1 MDPPQDN
8 TLPATN
14 REDRE
19 TEPPALNL
27 FPPTSEEGETSDPLA
42 IRQTMPPIAI
52 APDEGPINNQAMF
65 KAFLEITSLLKD
77 IKQSISLKSPE
88 QGSAKSPVQKSTS
101 TMDKGKEP
109 MREEDAPEN
118 SARKQNAPIIIPDE
132 ERWMDEQHTL
142 KGGEEHLEEKVRQ
155 VMSRLGIRC
164 EDVDISLRS
173 DSPLADFIISHEFP
187 TKFRYPPNLES
198 YDGTGCPKSHIHK
211 FQAVINV
218 QTNLDHVLC
227 KLFPTTLKGLAQEW
241 YQSLKP
247 GSVLTFKQF
256 SGLFQAR
263 FVACIP
269 QKKLSTDLLAIMQ
282 WEGETLRKYVERF
295 NKEAMQI
302 EDLSQEIAYTALL
315 NGTTNSDLRKE
326 LLAKSPK
333 SFTTLMTIAHTQIR
347 VDDGQREIENRLGRV
362 EERTFAERRNGD
374 RSPIGKRFG
383 EKGNDHFRNKRKKD
397 EDRRY
402 TPLNTTRTNVL
413 FWVKDSREKV
423 RWPRKMNVAS
433 ASKRDNSK
441 YCEFH
446 RDNGHTTDECWHLKE
461 EIEKLIER
469 GSLSQFVK
477 RDTEAR
483 ETESERKKERKEEI
497 ARRPRPEPA
506 GVVNVIMGGSTGG
519 DSNTTRK
526 KAARTVYSVSPGAPN
541 AKKFRSVS
549 FSEVDS
555 HGLSVPHE
563 DALVVKGRLN
573 NFEVS
578 RMLVDT
584 GSSVNMITMEVFGR
598 IGLKKENL
606 THVTTPLVGL
616 GGKSVQV
623 EGSLEINIQLGDG
636 EIYKEIRAEFMVV
649 NMDFAYNAILG
660 RPLLH
665 DTCASI
671 CMRYLL
677 MKIPTREG
685 DAEVRGCQKSAR
697 EAYFTALRKV
707 HITLP
712 VLTMEPPEKKERAEH
727 YGRTEKIELSP
738 GKEIEV
744 GDELEEKIRR
754 SLTENLR
761 SLGDSFAWT
770 TDELIGV
777 DPDVICHRLNIATDA
792 KAVIQKK
799 RRHSPEKQLAIAE
812 EIARLKAANVIKDA
826 YYPKWVANVV
836 MVKKSNGTYRMC
848 VDFTDLNKACPKD
861 SFPLPHIDQLVDSTA
876 GHALYTFLDA
886 RAGYHQIPMAPED
899 QEKTAFITDQ
909 GLFCYKM
916 MPFGLKNAGATYQRL
931 VNSIFRDQIGKHMEV
946 YVDDMI
952 IKSIRAEDHPTDVKI
967 VLETLKRY
975 QLKLNPEKCVFGV
988 PAGKFLG
995 YMVSQR
1001 GIEANPDKIEAVLK
1015 MTPPRS
1021 IHEVQKLNGRITALG
1036 RFMSCS
1042 AKRCLPFFKTLK
1054 QIKNFTWTAECQQ
1067 AFEELKSFLS
1077 SPPLLARPDPGD
1089 VLYLY
1094 ISCSDETIA
1103 GVLVSEK
1110 GGEQYPIYYISKVL
1124 RDAELRY
1131 PKLEKLALCVYT
1143 ATIKLRHYFEG
1154 HQVIVRTDQPLRKIL
1169 QKAETSGRIA
1179 EWAVKIGSLGVIY
1192 EARKALKAQALAD
1205 FFAELTFKEPMEDKT
1220 TPWEMHV
1227 DGAVCGE
1234 GAGIGVVLKGPGKI
1248 QMEYSA
1254 RLEFPASNNVAEYEA
1269 LITGLQLCEELNIS
1283 EVQICSDSQLV
1294 VNQVSGNFEVKEATL
1309 KKYAKQAKTFFAN
1322 NGRSWSLQ
1330 QIPRA
1335 MNGRSDEL
1343 AKWAATKNYDPMR
1356 NIPHEIKRQPS
1367 FQEEIEEG
1375 EVLMVE
1381 GEETWMSPLTAY
1393 LANGILPEDK
1403 KEAKRIV
1410 ILSSKF
1416 GIYNGQ
1422 LYKRSFTHPWLR
1434 CVNKEEGEYIMKELH
1449 EGTCGAHD
1457 GASTLVRKALL
1468 QGYYWPTM
1476 KEQATTL
1483 VRGCWPC
1490 QQHALVPRKQASEM
1504 KPIGSAWPFAQ
1515 WGMDILGPLPLATG
1529 QRKFLVVAIDH
1540 FTKWIEAE
1548 PLFDSA
1554 KFRKFCAEYQIDLR
1568 FTSVYHPQ
1576 SNGQT
1581 EVANRIL
1588 LAGLKRRLDECKGRW
1603 VEELYSV
1610 LWNYRTTPREST
1622 GETPFALAYGTEAV
1636 IPVEIGAPTPR
1647 TEDNQLNL
1655 EENEEELR
1663 NNLDLLVEKINR
1675 SDIRMEAYR
1684 QKMAKHFNS
1693 HVKKRKFKLGDLVMR
1708 KTEVKKGEA
1717 GSGKLQPN
1725 WEGPYTIS
1733 EVIKEGTF
1741 KLTNSM
1747 GRIIP
1752 RTWNANNLR
1761 KI

>member
-1 MDPPQDN
+1 
-8 TLPATN
+8 
-14 REDRE
+14 
-19 TEPPALNL
+19 
-27 FPPTSEEGETSDPLA
+27 
-42 IRQTMPPIAI
+42 
-52 APDEGPINNQAMF
+52 
-65 KAFLEITSLLKD
+65 
-77 IKQSISLKSPE
+77 
-88 QGSAKSPVQKSTS
+88 
-101 TMDKGKEP
+101 
-109 MREEDAPEN
+109 
-118 SARKQNAPIIIPDE
+118 
-132 ERWMDEQHTL
+132 
-142 KGGEEHLEEKVRQ
+142 
-155 VMSRLGIRC
+155 
-164 EDVDISLRS
+164 
-173 DSPLADFIISHEFP
+173 
-187 TKFRYPPNLES
+187 
-198 YDGTGCPKSHIHK
+198 
-211 FQAVINV
+211 
-218 QTNLDHVLC
+218 
-227 KLFPTTLKGLAQEW
+227 
-241 YQSLKP
+241 
-247 GSVLTFKQF
+247 
-256 SGLFQAR
+256 
-263 FVACIP
+263 
-269 QKKLSTDLLAIMQ
+269 
-282 WEGETLRKYVERF
+282 
-295 NKEAMQI
+295 
-302 EDLSQEIAYTALL
+302 
-315 NGTTNSDLRKE
+315 
-326 LLAKSPK
+326 
-333 SFTTLMTIAHTQIR
+333 
-347 VDDGQREIENRLGRV
+347 
-362 EERTFAERRNGD
+362 
-374 RSPIGKRFG
+374 
-383 EKGNDHFRNKRKKD
+383 
-397 EDRRY
+397 
-402 TPLNTTRTNVL
+402 
-413 FWVKDSREKV
+413 
-423 RWPRKMNVAS
+423 
-433 ASKRDNSK
+433 
-441 YCEFH
+441 
-446 RDNGHTTDECWHLKE
+446 
-461 EIEKLIER
+461 
-469 GSLSQFVK
+469 
-477 RDTEAR
+477 
-483 ETESERKKERKEEI
+483 
-497 ARRPRPEPA
+497 
-506 GVVNVIMGGSTGG
+506 
-519 DSNTTRK
+519 
-526 KAARTVYSVSPGAPN
+526 
-541 AKKFRSVS
+541 
-549 FSEVDS
+549 
-555 HGLSVPHE
+555 
-563 DALVVKGRLN
+563 
-573 NFEVS
+573 
-578 RMLVDT
+578 
-584 GSSVNMITMEVFGR
+584 
-598 IGLKKENL
+598 
-606 THVTTPLVGL
+606 
-616 GGKSVQV
+616 
-623 EGSLEINIQLGDG
+623 
-636 EIYKEIRAEFMVV
+636 
-649 NMDFAYNAILG
+649 
-660 RPLLH
+660 
-665 DTCASI
+665 
-671 CMRYLL
+671 
-677 MKIPTREG
+677 
-685 DAEVRGCQKSAR
+685 
-697 EAYFTALRKV
+697 
-707 HITLP
+707 
-712 VLTMEPPEKKERAEH
+712 
-727 YGRTEKIELSP
+727 
-738 GKEIEV
+738 
-744 GDELEEKIRR
+744 
-754 SLTENLR
+754 
-761 SLGDSFAWT
+761 
-770 TDELIGV
+770 
-777 DPDVICHRLNIATDA
+777 
-792 KAVIQKK
+792 
-799 RRHSPEKQLAIAE
+799 
-812 EIARLKAANVIKDA
+812 
-826 YYPKWVANVV
+826 

-876 GHALYTFLDA
+876 GHALYAFLDA
-886 RAGYHQIPMAPED
+886 KAGYHQIPMAPED
-899 QEKTAFITDQ
+899 QERTAFITDQ

-952 IKSIRAEDHPTDVKI
+952 VKSIRAEDHPADVKI

-1042 AKRCLPFFKTLK
+1042 AKRCLPIFKTLK
-1054 QIKNFTWTAECQQ
+1054 KIKNFTWTAECQT
-1067 AFEELKSFLS
+1067 AFEELKNFLS

-1110 GGEQYPIYYISKVL
+1110 EGEQYPVYYVSKVL

-1131 PKLEKLALCVYT
+1131 PRLEKLALCVYT

-1179 EWAVKIGSLGVIY
+1179 EWAVKIGSLGVVY

-1205 FFAELTFKEPMEDKT
+1205 FVAELTFTEPMENKAV
-1220 TPWEMHV
+1220 PWEIHV

-1254 RLEFPASNNVAEYEA
+1254 RLEFSVSNNVAEYEA

-1283 EVQICSDSQLV
+1283 EAQIYSDSQLV

-1309 KKYAKQAKTFFAN
+1309 KKYAKQAKAFFAN

-1343 AKWAATKNYDPMR
+1343 AKWAATNNHDSMR

-1367 FQEEIEEG
+1367 FQGEIEEG
-1375 EVLMVE
+1375 EMLIVE
-1381 GEETWMSPLTAY
+1381 EEKENWMTPLTAY
-1393 LANGILPEDK
+1393 LADGTLPEDR

-1410 ILSSKF
+1410 VLSSKF
-1416 GIYNGQ
+1416 GIYSGQ
-1422 LYKRSFTHPWLR
+1422 LYKRSFTYPWLK
-1434 CVNKEEGEYIMKELH
+1434 CVNKREGEYIMKELH

-1468 QGYYWPTM
+1468 QGYYWPSM

-1490 QQHALVPRKQASEM
+1490 QQHALIPRKQASEM

-1515 WGMDILGPLPLATG
+1515 WDNGK
-1529 QRKFLVVAIDH
+1529 Q
-1540 FTKWIEAE
+1540 
-1548 PLFDSA
+1548 FDSA

-1655 EENEEELR
+1655 EENEAELR
-1663 NNLDLLVEKINR
+1663 NNLDLLDEKINR

-1684 QKMAKHFNS
+1684 QKMARHFNS

-1717 GSGKLQPN
+1717 GTGKLQPN

-1733 EVIKEGTF
+1733 KVIKEGTF

-1747 GRIIP
+1747 GITIP
-1752 RTWNANNLR
+1752 RAWNANNLR

>member
-1 MDPPQDN
+1 
-8 TLPATN
+8 
-14 REDRE
+14 
-19 TEPPALNL
+19 
-27 FPPTSEEGETSDPLA
+27 
-42 IRQTMPPIAI
+42 
-52 APDEGPINNQAMF
+52 
-65 KAFLEITSLLKD
+65 
-77 IKQSISLKSPE
+77 
-88 QGSAKSPVQKSTS
+88 
-101 TMDKGKEP
+101 
-109 MREEDAPEN
+109 
-118 SARKQNAPIIIPDE
+118 
-132 ERWMDEQHTL
+132 
-142 KGGEEHLEEKVRQ
+142 
-155 VMSRLGIRC
+155 
-164 EDVDISLRS
+164 
-173 DSPLADFIISHEFP
+173 
-187 TKFRYPPNLES
+187 
-198 YDGTGCPKSHIHK
+198 
-211 FQAVINV
+211 
-218 QTNLDHVLC
+218 
-227 KLFPTTLKGLAQEW
+227 
-241 YQSLKP
+241 
-247 GSVLTFKQF
+247 
-256 SGLFQAR
+256 
-263 FVACIP
+263 
-269 QKKLSTDLLAIMQ
+269 
-282 WEGETLRKYVERF
+282 
-295 NKEAMQI
+295 
-302 EDLSQEIAYTALL
+302 
-315 NGTTNSDLRKE
+315 
-326 LLAKSPK
+326 
-333 SFTTLMTIAHTQIR
+333 
-347 VDDGQREIENRLGRV
+347 
-362 EERTFAERRNGD
+362 
-374 RSPIGKRFG
+374 
-383 EKGNDHFRNKRKKD
+383 
-397 EDRRY
+397 
-402 TPLNTTRTNVL
+402 
-413 FWVKDSREKV
+413 
-423 RWPRKMNVAS
+423 
-433 ASKRDNSK
+433 
-441 YCEFH
+441 
-446 RDNGHTTDECWHLKE
+446 
-461 EIEKLIER
+461 
-469 GSLSQFVK
+469 
-477 RDTEAR
+477 
-483 ETESERKKERKEEI
+483 
-497 ARRPRPEPA
+497 
-506 GVVNVIMGGSTGG
+506 
-519 DSNTTRK
+519 
-526 KAARTVYSVSPGAPN
+526 
-541 AKKFRSVS
+541 
-549 FSEVDS
+549 
-555 HGLSVPHE
+555 
-563 DALVVKGRLN
+563 
-573 NFEVS
+573 
-578 RMLVDT
+578 
-584 GSSVNMITMEVFGR
+584 
-598 IGLKKENL
+598 
-606 THVTTPLVGL
+606 
-616 GGKSVQV
+616 
-623 EGSLEINIQLGDG
+623 
-636 EIYKEIRAEFMVV
+636 
-649 NMDFAYNAILG
+649 
-660 RPLLH
+660 
-665 DTCASI
+665 
-671 CMRYLL
+671 
-677 MKIPTREG
+677 
-685 DAEVRGCQKSAR
+685 
-697 EAYFTALRKV
+697 
-707 HITLP
+707 
-712 VLTMEPPEKKERAEH
+712 
-727 YGRTEKIELSP
+727 
-738 GKEIEV
+738 
-744 GDELEEKIRR
+744 
-754 SLTENLR
+754 
-761 SLGDSFAWT
+761 
-770 TDELIGV
+770 
-777 DPDVICHRLNIATDA
+777 
-792 KAVIQKK
+792 
-799 RRHSPEKQLAIAE
+799 
-812 EIARLKAANVIKDA
+812 
-826 YYPKWVANVV
+826 
-836 MVKKSNGTYRMC
+836 
-848 VDFTDLNKACPKD
+848 
-861 SFPLPHIDQLVDSTA
+861 
-876 GHALYTFLDA
+876 
-886 RAGYHQIPMAPED
+886 
-899 QEKTAFITDQ
+899 
-909 GLFCYKM
+909 
-916 MPFGLKNAGATYQRL
+916 
-931 VNSIFRDQIGKHMEV
+931 MEV

-952 IKSIRAEDHPTDVKI
+952 VKSIRAEDHPADVKI
-967 VLETLKRY
+967 VLETLKKY

-1192 EARKALKAQALAD
+1192 EARKALKSSSTSRL
-1205 FFAELTFKEPMEDKT
+1205 LRR
-1220 TPWEMHV
+1220 
-1227 DGAVCGE
+1227 
-1234 GAGIGVVLKGPGKI
+1234 INI
-1248 QMEYSA
+1248 QGTHGGQNDSLGDT
-1254 RLEFPASNNVAEYEA
+1254 RRWSTSNNVAEYEA

-1283 EVQICSDSQLV
+1283 EVQIYSDSQLV

-1309 KKYAKQAKTFFAN
+1309 KKYAKQAKTFFAD

-1343 AKWAATKNYDPMR
+1343 AKWAATKNYDSMR

-1381 GEETWMSPLTAY
+1381 GEETWMTPLTAY

-1403 KEAKRIV
+1403 MEAKRIV

-1540 FTKWIEAE
+1540 FTKWIE
-1548 PLFDSA
+1548 FDSA

-1655 EENEEELR
+1655 EENEAELR
-1663 NNLDLLVEKINR
+1663 NNLDLLDEKINR
-1675 SDIRMEAYR
+1675 SDIRMGAYR
-1684 QKMAKHFNS
+1684 QKMARHFNS

-1717 GSGKLQPN
+1717 GTGKLQPN

-1733 EVIKEGTF
+1733 KVIKEGTF

-1747 GRIIP
+1747 GITIP
-1752 RTWNANNLR
+1752 RAWNANNLR